1 MIGKTGRFPTY
12 ERASISYTLQ
22 TYSGLRVPTT
32 PILPSVFAILLAQ
45 NLHFN
50 PPNPKTAMNQ
60 RKTYFIVS
68 GNEYA
73 PDELIQLGQ
82 IISDL
87 KLPHRRLS
95 PPLQPVPNVYSQ
107 LAPPALPRH
116 NVIEPVREYT
126 HLIKQS
132 KHHDNAPVRSEQ
144 YCQHS
149 LDCMQIELL

>member
-1 MIGKTGRFPTY
+1 MHGACMIGKTGRFPTY

-50 PPNPKTAMNQ
+50 PPNPKTATNQ

-68 GNEYA
+68 GNDYA
-73 PDELIQLGQ
+73 PDERIQLGQ

-95 PPLQPVPNVYSQ
+95 PPLQPLPKVYSQ
-107 LAPPALPRH
+107 WKKDYGAEKSKTLSGSIGVFAEALAVVDADVPG
-116 NVIEPVREYT
+116 NI
-126 HLIKQS
+126 S
-132 KHHDNAPVRSEQ
+132 KEKLNS
-144 YCQHS
+144 
-149 LDCMQIELL
+149 

>member
-1 MIGKTGRFPTY
+1 MIRKTGGFPTY
-12 ERASISYTLQ
+12 ERASISYALQ
-22 TYSGLRVPTT
+22 IYSGLRVPTT

-95 PPLQPVPNVYSQ
+95 PPLQPLPKVYSQ
-107 LAPPALPRH
+107 WKDYGAEKSKTLSGSIGVFAEALTVVDADVPG
-116 NVIEPVREYT
+116 NI
-126 HLIKQS
+126 S
-132 KHHDNAPVRSEQ
+132 KE
-144 YCQHS
+144 
-149 LDCMQIELL
+149 ELNS